1 MVTVAEL
8 PIGRRVAHWRA
19 RRRMTQ
25 QMLADRLGKSKS
37 WVDKVERGVRA
48 LDRLSVVR
56 EVAEA
61 LRVDPTVL
69 LGRSLP
75 PAAEGDTT
83 ADSRQVDAVRAALAR
98 YDFTPPG
105 RTPHQPTVPVAELRR
120 RVGHAWLTYQ
130 HAHYPQLL
138 RVLPGL
144 LRDVQRAHAAQPAHP
159 ADLLVQVYRVTSS
172 VLVKL
177 GQADLAWLA
186 ADRALAVAAG
196 DPLLAAVAAIPL
208 AQSLRALR
216 GDRLAMAVA
225 LAAAHS
231 IAAPNPDDSTAG
243 ELSVAGTLLL
253 QAALAAASRGD
264 PSGVHELTGQA
275 AEIADLVGEG
285 HDHHW
290 TGFGRTAVELARV
303 AAAVELGDAADAIT
317 RHEKITGQGDR
328 WARLPAERRAAH
340 LVDAA
345 RAYLQVGELAAAG
358 RRLVDA
364 DRIAPAEIRSR
375 PFVRT
380 VIAAVARGGPAT
392 VDVARLA
399 GALGVT

>member
-1 MVTVAEL
+1 MNVAEL

-48 LDRLSVVR
+48 LDRLTVVR

-61 LRVDPTVL
+61 LRVDPAVL

-75 PAAEGDTT
+75 PAAEGDATT
-83 ADSRQVDAVRAALAR
+83 AGRHQVDAVRAALAR

-105 RTPHQPTVPVAELRR
+105 RIHQPTVPVTELRR

-138 RVLPGL
+138 RILPGL
-144 LRDVQRAHAAQPAHP
+144 LRDVQRAHAAQPERP
-159 ADLLVQVYRVTSS
+159 ADLLVQVYRATSS

-177 GQADLAWLA
+177 GQAELAWLA
-186 ADRALAVAAG
+186 ADRALTVAAG

-208 AQSLRALR
+208 AQSLRALG
-216 GDRLAMAVA
+216 GDRLALAVA
-225 LAAAHS
+225 LAAGHS
-231 IAAPNPDDSTAG
+231 IAAPRPEDSTPG
-243 ELSVAGTLLL
+243 ELSVLGTLLL

-264 PSGVHELTGQA
+264 PSGVQELTDQA
-275 AEIADLVGEG
+275 AGIAELVGDG

-290 TGFGRTAVELARV
+290 TCFGRTAVELARI
-303 AAAVELGDAADAIT
+303 AAAVELGDAAGAIS
-317 RHEKITGQGDR
+317 RHEKITGEDQ
-328 WARLPAERRAAH
+328 WVRLPAERRAAY

-358 RRLVDA
+358 RLLLDA
-364 DRIAPAEIRSR
+364 DRVAPAEIRSR
-375 PFVRT
+375 PAART

-392 VDVARLA
+392 AGVAHLA
-399 GALGVT
+399 SVLGIA